1 MQIFVSSRKRASITV
16 PCAFAAYLSSVLE
29 ASSPPA
35 TPPANQTPAP
45 GAGGRPFTERN
56 FFFPGILDYG
66 RMCGVSGPWD
76 RINFSGC
83 FSFPPSA
90 FNFVQYL
97 RPHVAFV
104 SG

>member
-45 GAGGRPFTERN
+45 GAGGRPFTERHCISQ
-56 FFFPGILDYG
+56 GILG
-66 RMCGVSGPWD
+66 LGGVSCLSAPRE
-76 RINFSGC
+76 RINSSSSFSR
-83 FSFPPSA
+83 PPSRLK
-90 FNFVQYL
+90 FLQYHH
-97 RPHVAFV
+97 P
-104 SG
+104 